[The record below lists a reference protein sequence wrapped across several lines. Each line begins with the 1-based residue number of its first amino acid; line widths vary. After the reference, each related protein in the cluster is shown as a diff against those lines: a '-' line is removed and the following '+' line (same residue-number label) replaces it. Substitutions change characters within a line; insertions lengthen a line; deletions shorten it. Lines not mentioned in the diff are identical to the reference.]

1 MDIYALQLME
11 YLLLIQ
17 QIAYLLTIE
26 YAFKIMGN
34 FATSQEIK
42 PGVTSIMILNFA
54 LQSMEFFAI
63 NSYLDGILL

>member
-17 QIAYLLTIE
+17 HIAYLLTIE

-34 FATSQEIK
+34 FAILQEIK